1 MESGGAPRN
10 GGPGTDLAMTRN
22 DDEHPVRMDR
32 RARELAEIHR
42 TSLRYERDR
51 QARERGHPDW
61 DIMMAVQPRRLRDSI
76 VLMDEWLRPT
86 TPADGDVGGWPL
98 VPSFNPI
105 DEDRL
110 PADPEMREARIQALC
125 SLLMRM
131 MTDVLFIRPIDEEAS
146 CRFAST
152 VVGWE
157 VAAARGERR
166 RPSLIECD
174 RMLRSIEDRCEG
186 GTHPDGRERLRF
198 GDALREVAA
207 ERGRDDP
214 MGSLLVASIADAGDD
229 AARHVLSGAKRAF
242 MWFRNPAISSRVE

>member
-1 MESGGAPRN
+1 
-10 GGPGTDLAMTRN
+10 MTRS
-22 DDEHPVRMDR
+22 DDEDPVRMDR
-32 RARELAEIHR
+32 RARRLAQIHR

-51 QARERGHPDW
+51 QARERGHADW
-61 DIMMAVQPRRLRDSI
+61 DIMMATQSQCLRDSI

-86 TPADGDVGGWPL
+86 IRADGDVGGWPL

-105 DEDRL
+105 AEDRL
-110 PADPEMREARIQALC
+110 PADPDLREARIQALC
-125 SLLMRM
+125 SLLIRM

-157 VAAARGERR
+157 IAAARDERR
-166 RPSLIECD
+166 RASLIECD
-174 RMLRSIEDRCEG
+174 RTLRSIEDRCEG
-186 GTHPDGRERLRF
+186 RTQPDARQRLRF

-207 ERGRDDP
+207 EKGRDDP
-214 MGSLLVASIADAGDD
+214 GGSLLVASIADAGDD

-242 MWFRNPAISSRVE
+242 MWFRNPVISAMVE